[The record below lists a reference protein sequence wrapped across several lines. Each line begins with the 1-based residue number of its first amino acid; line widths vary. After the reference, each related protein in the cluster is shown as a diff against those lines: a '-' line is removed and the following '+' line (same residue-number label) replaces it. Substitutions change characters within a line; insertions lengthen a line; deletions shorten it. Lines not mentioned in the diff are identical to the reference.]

1 MSNLLH
7 GHIAL
12 QRMEHAFIVIT

>member
-7 GHIAL
+7 GHIPL
-12 QRMEHAFIVIT
+12 QRMEHVFIVIT